1 MSALVFMREAR
12 GDDAGL
18 VPQGVTHA
26 LSHNLYYV
34 ALPDMRLTCARRC
47 PHVHPEGTPP
57 PRVAPA
63 VEVVGPQRGLAASG
77 RSIGGV

>member
-1 MSALVFMREAR
+1 MQRQRLRGAVSALVFMREAR

-57 PRVAPA
+57 HGWRRP
-63 VEVVGPQRGLAASG
+63 
-77 RSIGGV
+77 